1 MSWRGLLVWLL
12 IAVAETVHGIVRVTY
27 LQPRLGDLPA
37 RQASLVTGALII
49 VVIATLT
56 IRWIGAVGFRR
67 QLALGALWLALM
79 IAFDIAVGRSVFGYS
94 WARIAADFNPV
105 AGGFLGAAML
115 VLLVAP
121 WLAAGLRGIR

>member
-1 MSWRGLLVWLL
+1 MWLRSVLVWLL
-12 IAVAETVHGIVRVTY
+12 IAVAESVHGILRIVY

-37 RQASLVTGALII
+37 RQMSLVSGALII

-56 IRWIGAVGFRR
+56 IRWIGATSVR
-67 QLALGALWLALM
+67 QQMAIGVLWLALT

-94 WARIAADFNPV
+94 WERIGADFNPV
-105 AGGFLGAAML
+105 AGGYLGMAML

-121 WLAAGLRGIR
+121 WLAAGLRGQR

>member
-1 MSWRGLLVWLL
+1 MWLRSVLVWLL
-12 IAVAETVHGIVRVTY
+12 IAVAESVHGILRIVY

-37 RQASLVTGALII
+37 RQMSLVSGALII

-56 IRWIGAVGFRR
+56 IRWIGATSVR
-67 QLALGALWLALM
+67 QQMAIGVLWLALT

-94 WARIAADFNPV
+94 WERIGADFNPV
-105 AGGFLGAAML
+105 TGGYLGMAML

-121 WLAAGLRGIR
+121 WLAAGLRGQR